1 MSRYVLDA
9 FSFMAIIQD
18 EPGAARMQELLD
30 GGDGGEHELYMSVVN
45 FGEVIY
51 TVWKRRGAGSAQ
63 QTLAAFDQLPVK
75 AFDVDRDLAL
85 QASALKAN
93 TRMGYADCFAA
104 ALAQRLGAAV
114 VTGDPDFRQVE
125 QSVPIEWLPTT

>member
-1 MSRYVLDA
+1 
-9 FSFMAIIQD
+9 
-18 EPGAARMQELLD
+18 MQELLD